1 MSHQG
6 VRRRRVLMNTIGI
19 GNQSVQTIVF
29 LPFVVFTTEDV
40 RAGFVSNF
48 FEVLNNKT
56 EVKNSLDK
64 LFD

>member
-19 GNQSVQTIVF
+19 GNQSVQTIDF
-29 LPFVVFTTEDV
+29 IPFGVFTTEDV

>member
-1 MSHQG
+1 
-6 VRRRRVLMNTIGI
+6 MNTIGI
-19 GNQSVQTIVF
+19 GNQSVQTIDF
-29 LPFVVFTTEDV
+29 LPFGVFTTEDV